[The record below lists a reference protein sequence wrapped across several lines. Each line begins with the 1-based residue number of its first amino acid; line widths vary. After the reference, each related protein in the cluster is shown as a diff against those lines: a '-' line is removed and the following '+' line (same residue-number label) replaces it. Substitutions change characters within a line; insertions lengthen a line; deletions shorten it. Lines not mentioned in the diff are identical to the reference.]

1 MKDWAV
7 TLSLLIFGFRGGH
20 LRIYSK
26 LDLYKIAFS
35 CREKERGEEGRVKQ
49 MMGVVV
55 ERTQAR
61 VLYAIS

>member
-7 TLSLLIFGFRGGH
+7 TLSLLMFGFRGGGH

-35 CREKERGEEGRVKQ
+35 CREKERGEEG
-49 MMGVVV
+49 
-55 ERTQAR
+55 E
-61 VLYAIS
+61 

>member
-7 TLSLLIFGFRGGH
+7 TLSLLMFGFRGGH

-35 CREKERGEEGRVKQ
+35 CREKERGEEG
-49 MMGVVV
+49 
-55 ERTQAR
+55 E
-61 VLYAIS
+61 